1 MRLMVAAQARPA
13 FGRRLERVVRLAS
26 GVGIRQ
32 LVHRR
37 RLSVLLRY
45 GLA

>member
-1 MRLMVAAQARPA
+1 MRLMVAAQARAA

-37 RLSVLLRY
+37 RLSVLFWYALV
-45 GLA
+45 